1 MKTYLISIALI
12 CILVASCTPAPITDG
27 DSTPAAPPTSTP
39 TLVPTDAST
48 QTVPEPIELLLW
60 LPPEFDPASG
70 TPGGDLLQ
78 ERLDSYMAQRADVHI
93 VTRVKAASG
102 TGGLLDSLST
112 ASAAAPLAVP
122 DLVLLPRSSL
132 EIAALKG
139 LLIPYDGLSEAMVA
153 DDWYPFA
160 QEMARLQTSTFGL
173 PFAGDAMLLLHR
185 PVEIEFPPADW
196 AAAIELAQPLAY
208 PAADES
214 ALFTLAEY
222 LSTGAQY
229 QDSEGRPL
237 LDANALTDVLTFYRE
252 AEIAG
257 VMPVRMTQFTTDE
270 QSWQA
275 YTENQANMVVTWTH
289 RYLSTLPGDTAATA
303 IPTQDGTPLTLANG
317 WVWAL
322 SNPQPERHA
331 LSVDLAEYLVQG
343 NFLAEWSEAAG
354 YLPPRASALAGWSN
368 IALRRIMEQIA
379 GSAQAIPPNDVM
391 AVIGPALQQAT
402 VDVLKMQSN
411 PVPAA
416 NEAAESIQPLP

>member
-1 MKTYLISIALI
+1 MKTFLISLTLF
-12 CILVASCTPAPITDG
+12 CILLASCTPSQTTDG
-27 DSTPAAPPTSTP
+27 NSTPIAPSTP
-39 TLVPTDAST
+39 TPTLAPTDSST
-48 QTVPEPIELLLW
+48 QSAPQPIELLLW

-70 TPGGDLLQ
+70 TPAGDLLQ
-78 ERLDSYMAQRADVHI
+78 ERLDSYTAQRADVRI
-93 VTRVKAASG
+93 ATRVKAASG

-112 ASAAAPLAVP
+112 ASAAAPLAIP

-139 LLIPYDGLSEAMVA
+139 LLIPYDELSDTINA

-160 QEMARLQTSTFGL
+160 QEMARIQTSTFGL
-173 PFAGDAMLLLHR
+173 PFAGDAMLMLHR

-196 AAAIELAQPLAY
+196 AAAVELAQPLAF

-237 LDANALTDVLTFYRE
+237 LDANALRDVLTFYRE
-252 AEIAG
+252 AETAG
-257 VMPVRMTQFTTDE
+257 VMPFRITQFTTDE

-275 YTENQANMVVTWTH
+275 YTEGETNMVITWTH
-289 RYLSTLPGDTAATA
+289 RYLDTLPGDTAATA
-303 IPTQDGTPLTLANG
+303 ILTQDGTPLTFANG

-331 LSVDLAEYLVQG
+331 LSIDLAEYLVQG
-343 NFLAEWSEAAG
+343 DFLAEWSEAAG

-368 IALRRIMEQIA
+368 IALGRIMELVA
-379 GSAQAIPPNDVM
+379 SSARAIPPNDVM
-391 AVIGPALQQAT
+391 AVIGPALQEA
-402 VDVLKMQSN
+402 VVGVLKKQSN
-411 PVPAA
+411 PEPAA
-416 NEAAESIQPLP
+416 NEAAENIQPAP